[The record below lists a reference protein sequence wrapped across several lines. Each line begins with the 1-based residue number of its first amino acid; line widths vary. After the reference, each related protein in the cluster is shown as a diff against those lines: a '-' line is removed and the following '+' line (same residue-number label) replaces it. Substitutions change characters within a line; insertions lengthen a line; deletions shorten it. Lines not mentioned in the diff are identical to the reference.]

1 MRLRRTVTCVPL
13 LLATAALGA
22 CGSSSSSAGESTPA
36 KLTKV
41 GGQQRITLTPQA
53 SRRVGLRTVAAQT
66 QRHGGRTLTVI
77 PYSALEYEANGT
89 PYAYVQVGPLAF
101 SRRTL
106 TLDHVDASNA
116 FVTAGVPAGTQVVD
130 VGADELRGV
139 EIGVAEEG

>member
-1 MRLRRTVTCVPL
+1 MRLRKTLTYFPL
-13 LLATAALGA
+13 VLATAALGA
-22 CGSSSSSAGESTPA
+22 CGSSSSGQEAVPA

-41 GGQQRITLTPQA
+41 AGQQRITLTQQA
-53 SRRVGLRTVAAQT
+53 SRRVGLRTVAAQP
-66 QRHGGRTLTVI
+66 QRQGGRTVTVI

-89 PYAYVQVGPLAF
+89 PYAYVQLGPLVF

-116 FVTAGVPAGTQVVD
+116 FISAGVPAGTRVVD